1 MTSSEQKIA
10 VLYPRIAVGGFLIA
24 ALGWFE
30 ILPLPEIVGE
40 IGWRLV
46 SFGILMVIYYS
57 KKLYDYSLK
66 TSKDGKPNSDWLV
79 LSRDALCRIES
90 RKASQLPIFGSV
102 VAQFWLS
109 CCSSY
114 FRPFARQFFTL
125 LPNES
130 KLCALN

>member
-57 KKLYDYSLK
+57 KKLYDYSKGTKVFDLIY
-66 TSKDGKPNSDWLV
+66 LV
-79 LSRDALCRIES
+79 V
-90 RKASQLPIFGSV
+90 IFDMLFSV
-102 VAQFWLS
+102 MTATADLDLNWSVGIFWVDI
-109 CCSSY
+109 CIYDIC
-114 FRPFARQFFTL
+114 
-125 LPNES
+125 
-130 KLCALN
+130 